1 MKPLRIVVP
10 VKQVP
15 ETGKARMDEESGTI
29 KREGV
34 ESIVN
39 PLDLYAIETALQ
51 VRQRY
56 GGEIT
61 ALSMGPPS
69 AHEAL
74 REAVAMGCDG
84 GVLLSGRGFVGS
96 DTFATAYA
104 LSRAVRRIGRFDL
117 VICGER
123 ATDGETGQVGPGLA
137 ALLGVPPI
145 TYVSAL
151 EGISDGRVRVRRLV
165 ERGYETLSC
174 TLPCVVSVV
183 KEIADP
189 RLPTLRGKRRARE
202 AEIPTW
208 DPDDVGAEADKIG
221 LKGSPTRV
229 VKIARPRIAREGEV
243 LAVKREEDV
252 EPAVERMAV
261 FLEAH
266 LPGGRGA
273 DG

>member
-1 MKPLRIVVP
+1 MEPLRIVVP

-39 PLDLYAIETALQ
+39 PLDLYAIETALRI
-51 VRQRY
+51 RQRY

-69 AHEAL
+69 AHEVL
-74 REAVAMGCDG
+74 REAIAMGCDG

-104 LSRAVRRIGRFDL
+104 LSRGVRRIGRFDL

-137 ALLGVPPI
+137 ALLDVPPI
-145 TYVSAL
+145 TYVSAV
-151 EGISDGRVRVRRLV
+151 EDISDGRVRVRRLV

-174 TLPCVVSVV
+174 TLPCVVSVI

-189 RLPTLRGKRRARE
+189 RLPTLRGKRRARA

-208 DPDDVGAEADKIG
+208 GPADVGAAEDKIG
-221 LKGSPTRV
+221 LRGSPTRV

-243 LAVKREEDV
+243 LAVRKEEDV
-252 EPAVERMAV
+252 EPAVERMAA

-266 LPGGRGA
+266 LPGGEGA